1 MMVRMTAPETRSLQR
16 APLLLLSCLFALS
29 IANLKGQEFSILFT
43 GSSNGTIQ
51 NCYCPDARL
60 GGLEKRA
67 QFITSYRERNP
78 DVLLL
83 DNGDNFVEYLTPGV
97 REVITGAFGL
107 MKPDVINLGDQDIAY
122 GTEGYFAL
130 AGQVQELGR
139 AVTISKGPMNFSVLP
154 LLSPSATRFYPEFVF
169 QDYELD
175 NGEAQVDA
183 WLAEDP
189 PENTFRILLS
199 HSGLEED
206 KELAQGHPGIDLIVG
221 GHSQTAMDEPAV
233 VNGIPIVQAGGYAG
247 YVGEI
252 WFRVGR
258 DGYELTKY
266 RLHPLSQELPDHPDV
281 MKLIDRFS
289 ESH

>member
-1 MMVRMTAPETRSLQR
+1 MMVPMSVRGPQYLPRTPV
-16 APLLLLSCLFALS
+16 LLFSCLLALS
-29 IANLKGQEFSILFT
+29 TATLEGQEFAILFT

-67 QFITSYRERNP
+67 QFIATYRERSP

-83 DNGDNFVEYLTPGV
+83 DNGDNFVEYLTPDV
-97 REVITGAFGL
+97 REVITGAFSI
-107 MKPDVINLGDQDIAY
+107 MQPDVINLGDQDIAF

-130 AGQVQELGR
+130 EGQVLELGR
-139 AVTISKGPMNFSVLP
+139 AVTVSKGPLSFSVLP
-154 LLSPSATRFYPEFVF
+154 ILSPSATRFYPEFVF

-175 NGEAQVDA
+175 NGDAQIDA
-183 WLAEDP
+183 WLAEDL

-206 KELAQGHPGIDLIVG
+206 KELAQEHPGIDLIVG
-221 GHSQTAMDEPAV
+221 GHSQTAMDQPEV
-233 VNGIPIVQAGGYAG
+233 INGIPIVQAGGYAG

-252 WFRVGR
+252 RFKVG
-258 DGYELTKY
+258 DEGYELTQY
-266 RLHPLSQELPDHPDV
+266 HLHPLTQELPDDPEV
-281 MKLIDRFS
+281 MKLIDRFT